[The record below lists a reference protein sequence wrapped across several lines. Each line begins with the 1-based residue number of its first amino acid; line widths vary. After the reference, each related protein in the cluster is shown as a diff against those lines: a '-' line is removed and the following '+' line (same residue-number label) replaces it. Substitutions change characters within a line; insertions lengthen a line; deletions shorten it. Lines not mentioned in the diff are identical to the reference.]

1 MEYKRSAIERLKE
14 GGREIRST
22 KGSTKKPTDGSIG
35 GYTISNRGHAD
46 DNIFYESN
54 MRALSPNALHFFLHH
69 LQRETFSGA
78 VVARTG

>member
-1 MEYKRSAIERLKE
+1 MKYRGSAIERLKE

-22 KGSTKKPTDGSIG
+22 KGSTKKPTDGSLG
-35 GYTISNRGHAD
+35 GYTISNRAHAD
-46 DNIFYESN
+46 DFFYESN
-54 MRALSPNALHFFLHH
+54 MRALSANALHSFLHH